1 MKTRYPDLF
10 AIDGTASRFLGELYE
25 NTQYERT
32 TRLESAWALF
42 SDYSG
47 GGWLA
52 RFPAGIN
59 PSDMSAVT
67 AATERTYGSCGGL
80 SRSGSFSFPSK
91 TLLLPC
97 PPMTRK
103 ESREFCSKNQRRHGV
118 LGVSPLRFRKPF
130 SPSSWAV
137 QGKRQSLAESQEHQ
151 YRQTRRR
158 PLVLSVLILFSRPVA
173 FRSS

>member
-67 AATERTYGSCGGL
+67 AATERTYGSCGG
-80 SRSGSFSFPSK
+80 FI
-91 TLLLPC
+91 
-97 PPMTRK
+97 
-103 ESREFCSKNQRRHGV
+103 E
-118 LGVSPLRFRKPF
+118 
-130 SPSSWAV
+130 
-137 QGKRQSLAESQEHQ
+137 KRVFQ
-151 YRQTRRR
+151 
-158 PLVLSVLILFSRPVA
+158 LSVEDPVATMPSHDEERKQRILFEDSTTQWSFWRQPTKIPQTVLAKQLGCSRKTTKPG
-173 FRSS
+173 